1 MKGQKSVLKA
11 AREKELCIYNY
22 KHIIKNFESK
32 KAVADIQSAKRKKK
46 SHPKFYIQLNYPP
59 KVRHKLRHSQINS
72 NDFVRLDL
80 PGKKF

>member
-46 SHPKFYIQLNYPP
+46 KSPKILYPTKLSSKSETQIKTFP
-59 KVRHKLRHSQINS
+59 NKLR
-72 NDFVRLDL
+72 
-80 PGKKF
+80 